1 MLSILPS
8 EYGFSHRV
16 HYGKTLL
23 QDYGGSHINAG
34 MEFKDRIKAARRHG
48 KVTQVQLAGRLG
60 IDQSSVS
67 NLESGKSAS
76 SSYSYQIAKIC
87 GVNPDWLVMGTG
99 EMILES
105 RVREDG
111 SEYDVSPGPN
121 IVQGQIPIISYV
133 RAGDFCE
140 AEDPFEP
147 GDADEWL
154 PFRPPGAGPR
164 TYALKVEGE
173 SNDPRIRNGEV
184 VIVDPD
190 RPPDPG
196 KYVVAKRHSDSKVT
210 LKQLSL
216 AEGEYFL
223 KPGNRDWPEPIIK
236 VDGDWSICGVVIG
249 KYDPM

>member
-1 MLSILPS
+1 
-8 EYGFSHRV
+8 
-16 HYGKTLL
+16 
-23 QDYGGSHINAG
+23 
-34 MEFKDRIKAARRHG
+34 MEFKDRIKAARKHARI
-48 KVTQVQLAGRLG
+48 TQAELAKRLG
-60 IDQSSVS
+60 LNQTSISD
-67 NLESGKSAS
+67 LERGKSAS
-76 SSYSYQIAKIC
+76 SSFSYQIASIC
-87 GVNPDWLVMGTG
+87 GVSADWLVMGMG
-99 EMILES
+99 EMSPNSQLQ
-105 RVREDG
+105 EDG
-111 SEYDVSPGPN
+111 TVYDVSPGPS

-164 TYALKVEGE
+164 TYALKVEGD

-190 RPPDPG
+190 RSPDPG

-223 KPGNRDWPEPIIK
+223 KPGNPNWPEPIIK
-236 VDGDWSICGVVIG
+236 VSGDWSICGVVIG